1 MAVAALPSPSS
12 SSTMTTAEKHV
23 NERMEDVKISVQR
36 PNLNEVNWDGDDDP
50 LNPMN
55 WKASKRWLNLL
66 VIAMMALIT
75 YGYRY
80 EAAM

>member
-1 MAVAALPSPSS
+1 MA
-12 SSTMTTAEKHV
+12 TAEKHV
-23 NERMEDVKISVQR
+23 DEEMEDVKSSVEK

-66 VIAMMALIT
+66 VIAMMAFIT
-75 YGYRY
+75 YGHRC
-80 EAAM
+80 EAAMEK

>member
-1 MAVAALPSPSS
+1 
-12 SSTMTTAEKHV
+12 MTTAEKHV